1 MLTSLKPKKI
11 VVALD
16 EVSTL
21 NEYEKIQKALDNLA
35 LALPDGFIWPR
46 QLRKDY
52 NAATKAIARLKAQ
65 AKKDPARSL

>member
-1 MLTSLKPKKI
+1 MLTSLKPKQL

-16 EVSTL
+16 EVSML
-21 NEYEKIQKALDNLA
+21 NDCEKIQKALDDLA

-52 NAATKAIARLKAQ
+52 DAATKAVARLKAR
-65 AKKDPARSL
+65 AKKDPARVI

>member
-1 MLTSLKPKKI
+1 M
-11 VVALD
+11 
-16 EVSTL
+16 
-21 NEYEKIQKALDNLA
+21 NEYDKIQKALDNLA

-52 NAATKAIARLKAQ
+52 DAATKAVAKLKAQ

>member
-16 EVSTL
+16 EVSVL
-21 NEYEKIQKALDNLA
+21 NDYEKIQKALDNLA

-52 NAATKAIARLKAQ
+52 NAATKAITRLKAQ
-65 AKKDPARSL
+65 AKKDPARSF